1 MAYVKNMAAWPG
13 AGLALIVLMLPGLV
27 RADVVGDAEDWFN
40 KISTMQADFIQVA
53 SDGSTASG
61 VIHLRRPH
69 QMKIVYDLE
78 EPLILLT
85 TRIWIHVDRPNDR
98 TVTSYPIS
106 ETPLSLLLKKEV
118 RLRSDAFTTSSNVEN
133 GIVRVLLAKETGEA
147 AGELTLEFTEKP
159 FVLRK
164 WTIRDAADVTT
175 TVTLQ
180 NMRFGHQYENRMFAR
195 PDYTPDR
202 QQLIPRCITGHSYAT
217 CHLEHQFCPSADR
230 SRLPR
235 F

>member
-1 MAYVKNMAAWPG
+1 MHLYVKKMVAWLAA
-13 AGLALIVLMLPGLV
+13 ALSFIVLALPGMA
-27 RADVVGDAEDWFN
+27 RADVVSEAEDWFN
-40 KISTMQADFIQVA
+40 GISTMQADFIQVA
-53 SDGSTASG
+53 SDGTTASG

-85 TRIWIHVDRPNDR
+85 TRIWIHVDRPNDK

-106 ETPLSLLLKKEV
+106 ETPLSLLLKKDV
-118 RLRSDAFTTSSNVEN
+118 RLRSDEFTTSSNVQN
-133 GIVRVLLAKETGEA
+133 GIVRVMLAKETGEA

-180 NMRFGHQYENRMFAR
+180 NMRFGHQYENKMFAR
-195 PDYTPDR
+195 PDYTP
-202 QQLIPRCITGHSYAT
+202 TGSN
-217 CHLEHQFCPSADR
+217 
-230 SRLPR
+230 
-235 F
+235 

>member
-1 MAYVKNMAAWPG
+1 MHLYLKKMVAWLAA
-13 AGLALIVLMLPGLV
+13 ALSFIVLALPGMA
-27 RADVVGDAEDWFN
+27 RADVVSEAEDWFN
-40 KISTMQADFIQVA
+40 GISTMQADFIQVA
-53 SDGSTASG
+53 SDGTTASG

-85 TRIWIHVDRPNDR
+85 TRIWIHVDRPNDK

-106 ETPLSLLLKKEV
+106 ETPLSLLLKKDV
-118 RLRSDAFTTSSNVEN
+118 RLRSDEFTTSSSVQN
-133 GIVRVLLAKETGEA
+133 GIVRVMLAKETGEA

-180 NMRFGHQYENRMFAR
+180 NMRFGHQYENKMFAR
-195 PDYTPDR
+195 PDYTP
-202 QQLIPRCITGHSYAT
+202 TGSN
-217 CHLEHQFCPSADR
+217 
-230 SRLPR
+230 
-235 F
+235 

>member
-1 MAYVKNMAAWPG
+1 MHLYVKTMAYVKNMAAWPG

-180 NMRFGHQYENRMFAR
+180 NMRFGHQYENKMFAR
-195 PDYTPDR
+195 PDYTP
-202 QQLIPRCITGHSYAT
+202 TGSN
-217 CHLEHQFCPSADR
+217 
-230 SRLPR
+230 
-235 F
+235 

>member
-1 MAYVKNMAAWPG
+1 MHLYLKKMVAWLAA
-13 AGLALIVLMLPGLV
+13 ALSFIVLALPGIA
-27 RADVVGDAEDWFN
+27 RADVVSEAEDWFN
-40 KISTMQADFIQVA
+40 GISTMQADFIQVA
-53 SDGSTASG
+53 SDGTTASG

-85 TRIWIHVDRPNDR
+85 TRIWIHVDRPNDK

-106 ETPLSLLLKKEV
+106 ETPLSLLLKKDV
-118 RLRSDAFTTSSNVEN
+118 RLRSDEFTTSSNVQN
-133 GIVRVLLAKETGEA
+133 GIVRVMLAKETGEA

-180 NMRFGHQYENRMFAR
+180 NMRFGHQYENKMFAR
-195 PDYTPDR
+195 PDYTP
-202 QQLIPRCITGHSYAT
+202 TGSN
-217 CHLEHQFCPSADR
+217 
-230 SRLPR
+230 
-235 F
+235 

>member
-1 MAYVKNMAAWPG
+1 MAYVKNMAAWLG

-195 PDYTPDR
+195 PDYT
-202 QQLIPRCITGHSYAT
+202 LTGSN
-217 CHLEHQFCPSADR
+217 
-230 SRLPR
+230 
-235 F
+235 

>member
-1 MAYVKNMAAWPG
+1 MHLYVKIMAYVKNMAAWPG
-13 AGLALIVLMLPGLV
+13 AGLALIVLILPGLV

-180 NMRFGHQYENRMFAR
+180 NMRFGHQYENKMFAR
-195 PDYTPDR
+195 PDYT
-202 QQLIPRCITGHSYAT
+202 LTGSN
-217 CHLEHQFCPSADR
+217 
-230 SRLPR
+230 
-235 F
+235 

>member
-1 MAYVKNMAAWPG
+1 MHLYLKKMVAWLAA
-13 AGLALIVLMLPGLV
+13 ALSFIVLALPGMA
-27 RADVVGDAEDWFN
+27 RADVVSEAEDWFN
-40 KISTMQADFIQVA
+40 GISTMQADFIQVA
-53 SDGSTASG
+53 SDGTTASG

-85 TRIWIHVDRPNDR
+85 TRIWIHVDRPNDK

-106 ETPLSLLLKKEV
+106 ETPLSLLLKKDV
-118 RLRSDAFTTSSNVEN
+118 RLRSDEFTTSSNVQN
-133 GIVRVLLAKETGEA
+133 GIVRVILAKETGEA

-180 NMRFGHQYENRMFAR
+180 NMRFGHQYENKMFAR
-195 PDYTPDR
+195 PDYTP
-202 QQLIPRCITGHSYAT
+202 TGSN
-217 CHLEHQFCPSADR
+217 
-230 SRLPR
+230 
-235 F
+235 

>member
-1 MAYVKNMAAWPG
+1 MYLYLKKMVAWLAA
-13 AGLALIVLMLPGLV
+13 ALSFIVLALPGIA
-27 RADVVGDAEDWFN
+27 RADVVSEAEDWFN
-40 KISTMQADFIQVA
+40 GISTMQADFIQVA
-53 SDGSTASG
+53 SDGTTASG

-85 TRIWIHVDRPNDR
+85 TRIWIHVDRPNDK

-106 ETPLSLLLKKEV
+106 ETPLSLLLKKDV
-118 RLRSDAFTTSSNVEN
+118 RLRSDEFTTSSNVQN
-133 GIVRVLLAKETGEA
+133 GIVRVMLAKETGEA

-180 NMRFGHQYENRMFAR
+180 NMRFGHQYENKMFAR
-195 PDYTPDR
+195 PDYTP
-202 QQLIPRCITGHSYAT
+202 TGSN
-217 CHLEHQFCPSADR
+217 
-230 SRLPR
+230 
-235 F
+235 

>member
-1 MAYVKNMAAWPG
+1 MHLYLKKMVAWLAA
-13 AGLALIVLMLPGLV
+13 ALSFIVLALPGMA
-27 RADVVGDAEDWFN
+27 RADVVSEAEDWFRG
-40 KISTMQADFIQVA
+40 ISTMQADFIQVA
-53 SDGSTASG
+53 SDGTTASG

-85 TRIWIHVDRPNDR
+85 TRIWIHVDRPNDK

-106 ETPLSLLLKKEV
+106 ETPLSLLLKKDV
-118 RLRSDAFTTSSNVEN
+118 RLRSDEFTTSSNVQN
-133 GIVRVLLAKETGEA
+133 GIVRVMLAKETGEA

-180 NMRFGHQYENRMFAR
+180 NMRFGHQYENKMFAR
-195 PDYTPDR
+195 PDYTP
-202 QQLIPRCITGHSYAT
+202 TGSN
-217 CHLEHQFCPSADR
+217 
-230 SRLPR
+230 
-235 F
+235 

>member
-1 MAYVKNMAAWPG
+1 MHLYVKIMAYVKNMAAWPG
-13 AGLALIVLMLPGLV
+13 AGLTLIVLMLPGLV

-180 NMRFGHQYENRMFAR
+180 NMRFGHQFENRMFAR
-195 PDYTPDR
+195 PDYT
-202 QQLIPRCITGHSYAT
+202 LTGST
-217 CHLEHQFCPSADR
+217 
-230 SRLPR
+230 
-235 F
+235 

>member
-1 MAYVKNMAAWPG
+1 MHLYLKKMVAWLAA
-13 AGLALIVLMLPGLV
+13 ALSFIVLALPGMA
-27 RADVVGDAEDWFN
+27 RADVVSEAEDWFN
-40 KISTMQADFIQVA
+40 GISTMQADFIQVA
-53 SDGSTASG
+53 SDGTTASG

-85 TRIWIHVDRPNDR
+85 TRIWIHVDRPNDK
-98 TVTSYPIS
+98 TVTSYPLS
-106 ETPLSLLLKKEV
+106 ETPLSLLLKKDV
-118 RLRSDAFTTSSNVEN
+118 RLRSDEFTTSSNVQN
-133 GIVRVLLAKETGEA
+133 GIVRVMLAKETGKA

-180 NMRFGHQYENRMFAR
+180 NMRFGHQYENKMFAR
-195 PDYTPDR
+195 PDYTP
-202 QQLIPRCITGHSYAT
+202 TGSN
-217 CHLEHQFCPSADR
+217 
-230 SRLPR
+230 
-235 F
+235 

>member
-1 MAYVKNMAAWPG
+1 MHLYVKIMAYVKNMAAWLG

-195 PDYTPDR
+195 PDYT
-202 QQLIPRCITGHSYAT
+202 LTGSN
-217 CHLEHQFCPSADR
+217 
-230 SRLPR
+230 
-235 F
+235 

>member
-1 MAYVKNMAAWPG
+1 MHLYVKTMAYVKNMVAWPG

-195 PDYTPDR
+195 PDYT
-202 QQLIPRCITGHSYAT
+202 LTGSN
-217 CHLEHQFCPSADR
+217 
-230 SRLPR
+230 
-235 F
+235 

>member
-1 MAYVKNMAAWPG
+1 MHLYVKILAYVKNMAAWPG

-195 PDYTPDR
+195 PDYT
-202 QQLIPRCITGHSYAT
+202 LTGSN
-217 CHLEHQFCPSADR
+217 
-230 SRLPR
+230 
-235 F
+235 

>member
-1 MAYVKNMAAWPG
+1 MHLYLKKMVAWLAA
-13 AGLALIVLMLPGLV
+13 AMSFVVLALPGMA
-27 RADVVGDAEDWFN
+27 RADVVSEAEDWFN
-40 KISTMQADFIQVA
+40 GISTMQANFIQVA
-53 SDGSTASG
+53 SDGTTASG

-85 TRIWIHVDRPNDR
+85 TRIWIHVDRPNDK

-106 ETPLSLLLKKEV
+106 ETPLSLLLKKDV
-118 RLRSDAFTTSSNVEN
+118 RLRSDEFTTSSNVQN
-133 GIVRVLLAKETGEA
+133 GIVRVMLAKETGEA

-180 NMRFGHQYENRMFAR
+180 NMRFGHQYENKMFAR
-195 PDYTPDR
+195 PDYTP
-202 QQLIPRCITGHSYAT
+202 TGSN
-217 CHLEHQFCPSADR
+217 
-230 SRLPR
+230 
-235 F
+235 

>member
-1 MAYVKNMAAWPG
+1 MHLYLKKMVAWLAA
-13 AGLALIVLMLPGLV
+13 ALSFIVLALPGMA
-27 RADVVGDAEDWFN
+27 RADVVSEAEDWFN
-40 KISTMQADFIQVA
+40 GISTMQADFIQVA
-53 SDGSTASG
+53 SDGTAASG

-85 TRIWIHVDRPNDR
+85 TRIWIHVDRPNDK

-106 ETPLSLLLKKEV
+106 ETPLSLLLKKDV
-118 RLRSDAFTTSSNVEN
+118 RLRSDEFTTSSNVQN
-133 GIVRVLLAKETGEA
+133 GIVRVMLAKETGEA

-180 NMRFGHQYENRMFAR
+180 NMRFGHQYENKMFAR
-195 PDYTPDR
+195 PDYTP
-202 QQLIPRCITGHSYAT
+202 TGSN
-217 CHLEHQFCPSADR
+217 
-230 SRLPR
+230 
-235 F
+235 

>member
-1 MAYVKNMAAWPG
+1 MHLYLKKMVAWLAA
-13 AGLALIVLMLPGLV
+13 ALSFIVLALPGMA
-27 RADVVGDAEDWFN
+27 RADVVSEAEDWFN
-40 KISTMQADFIQVA
+40 GISTMQADFIQVA
-53 SDGSTASG
+53 SDGTTASG

-85 TRIWIHVDRPNDR
+85 TRIWIHVDRPNDK

-106 ETPLSLLLKKEV
+106 ETPLSLLLKKDV
-118 RLRSDAFTTSSNVEN
+118 RLRSDEFTTSSNVQS
-133 GIVRVLLAKETGEA
+133 GIVRVMLAKETGEA

-180 NMRFGHQYENRMFAR
+180 NMRFGHQYENNMFAR
-195 PDYTPDR
+195 PDYTP
-202 QQLIPRCITGHSYAT
+202 TGSN
-217 CHLEHQFCPSADR
+217 
-230 SRLPR
+230 
-235 F
+235 

>member
-1 MAYVKNMAAWPG
+1 MHLYVKTMAYLKNMAAWPG

-85 TRIWIHVDRPNDR
+85 TRIWIHVDRPNEK

-180 NMRFGHQYENRMFAR
+180 NMRFGHQYENKMFAR
-195 PDYTPDR
+195 PDYT
-202 QQLIPRCITGHSYAT
+202 LTGSN
-217 CHLEHQFCPSADR
+217 
-230 SRLPR
+230 
-235 F
+235 

>member
-1 MAYVKNMAAWPG
+1 MHLNLKKMVAWLAATLSFIV
-13 AGLALIVLMLPGLV
+13 LALPGMAH
-27 RADVVGDAEDWFN
+27 ADVVSEAEDWFN
-40 KISTMQADFIQVA
+40 GISTMQADFIQVA
-53 SDGSTASG
+53 SDGTTASG

-85 TRIWIHVDRPNDR
+85 TRIWIHVDRPNDK

-106 ETPLSLLLKKEV
+106 ETPLSLLLKKDV
-118 RLRSDAFTTSSNVEN
+118 RLRSDEFTTSSNVQN
-133 GIVRVLLAKETGEA
+133 GIVRVMLAKETGEA

-180 NMRFGHQYENRMFAR
+180 NMRFGHQYENKMFAR
-195 PDYTPDR
+195 PDYTP
-202 QQLIPRCITGHSYAT
+202 TGSN
-217 CHLEHQFCPSADR
+217 
-230 SRLPR
+230 
-235 F
+235 

>member
-1 MAYVKNMAAWPG
+1 MAYVKNMAVWPG
-13 AGLALIVLMLPGLV
+13 AGLSLIVLMLPGLV

-195 PDYTPDR
+195 PDYT
-202 QQLIPRCITGHSYAT
+202 LTGSN
-217 CHLEHQFCPSADR
+217 
-230 SRLPR
+230 
-235 F
+235 

>member
-1 MAYVKNMAAWPG
+1 MHLYLKKMLAWLAA
-13 AGLALIVLMLPGLV
+13 ALSFIVLALPGMA
-27 RADVVGDAEDWFN
+27 RADVVSEAEDWFN
-40 KISTMQADFIQVA
+40 GISTMQADFIQVA
-53 SDGSTASG
+53 SDGATASG

-85 TRIWIHVDRPNDR
+85 TRIWIHVDRPNDK
-98 TVTSYPIS
+98 TLTSYPIS
-106 ETPLSLLLKKEV
+106 ETPLSLLLKKDV
-118 RLRSDAFTTSSNVEN
+118 RLRSDEFTTSSNVQN
-133 GIVRVLLAKETGEA
+133 GIVRVMLAKETGEA

-180 NMRFGHQYENRMFAR
+180 NMRFGHQYENKMFAR
-195 PDYTPDR
+195 PYYTP
-202 QQLIPRCITGHSYAT
+202 TGSN
-217 CHLEHQFCPSADR
+217 
-230 SRLPR
+230 
-235 F
+235 

>member
-1 MAYVKNMAAWPG
+1 MHLYLKKMVAWLAA
-13 AGLALIVLMLPGLV
+13 ALSFIVLALPGMA
-27 RADVVGDAEDWFN
+27 RADVVSEAEDWFN
-40 KISTMQADFIQVA
+40 GISTMQADFIQVA
-53 SDGSTASG
+53 SDGTTASG

-85 TRIWIHVDRPNDR
+85 TRIWIHVDRPNDK

-106 ETPLSLLLKKEV
+106 ETPLSLLLKKDV
-118 RLRSDAFTTSSNVEN
+118 RLRSDEFTTSSNVQN
-133 GIVRVLLAKETGEA
+133 GIVRVMLAKETGEA

-180 NMRFGHQYENRMFAR
+180 NMRFGHQYENKMFAR
-195 PDYTPDR
+195 PDYTP
-202 QQLIPRCITGHSYAT
+202 TGSK
-217 CHLEHQFCPSADR
+217 
-230 SRLPR
+230 
-235 F
+235 

>member
-1 MAYVKNMAAWPG
+1 MHLYLKKMVAWLAA
-13 AGLALIVLMLPGLV
+13 ALSFIVLALPGMA
-27 RADVVGDAEDWFN
+27 RADVVSEAEDWFN
-40 KISTMQADFIQVA
+40 GISTMQADFIQVA
-53 SDGSTASG
+53 SDGTTASG
-61 VIHLRRPH
+61 IIHLRRPH

-85 TRIWIHVDRPNDR
+85 TRIWIHVDRPNDK

-106 ETPLSLLLKKEV
+106 ETPLSLMLKKDV
-118 RLRSDAFTTSSNVEN
+118 RLRSDEFTTSSNVQN
-133 GIVRVLLAKETGEA
+133 GIVRVMLAKETGEA

-180 NMRFGHQYENRMFAR
+180 NMRFGHQYENKMFAR
-195 PDYTPDR
+195 PDYT
-202 QQLIPRCITGHSYAT
+202 LTGSN
-217 CHLEHQFCPSADR
+217 
-230 SRLPR
+230 
-235 F
+235 

>member
-180 NMRFGHQYENRMFAR
+180 NMRFGHQYENKMFAR
-195 PDYTPDR
+195 PDYT
-202 QQLIPRCITGHSYAT
+202 LTGSN
-217 CHLEHQFCPSADR
+217 
-230 SRLPR
+230 
-235 F
+235 

>member
-1 MAYVKNMAAWPG
+1 MHLYLKKMVAWLAA
-13 AGLALIVLMLPGLV
+13 ALSFIVLTLPGMT
-27 RADVVGDAEDWFN
+27 RADVVSEAEDWFN
-40 KISTMQADFIQVA
+40 GISTMQADFIQVA
-53 SDGSTASG
+53 SDGTTASG

-85 TRIWIHVDRPNDR
+85 TRIWIHVDRPNDK

-106 ETPLSLLLKKEV
+106 ETPLSLLLKKDV
-118 RLRSDAFTTSSNVEN
+118 RLRSDEFTTSSNVQN
-133 GIVRVLLAKETGEA
+133 GIVRVMLAKETGEA

-180 NMRFGHQYENRMFAR
+180 NMRFGHQYENKMFAR
-195 PDYTPDR
+195 PDYTP
-202 QQLIPRCITGHSYAT
+202 TGSN
-217 CHLEHQFCPSADR
+217 
-230 SRLPR
+230 
-235 F
+235 

>member
-1 MAYVKNMAAWPG
+1 
-13 AGLALIVLMLPGLV
+13 
-27 RADVVGDAEDWFN
+27 
-40 KISTMQADFIQVA
+40 
-53 SDGSTASG
+53 
-61 VIHLRRPH
+61 
-69 QMKIVYDLE
+69 MKIVYDLE

-195 PDYTPDR
+195 PDYT
-202 QQLIPRCITGHSYAT
+202 LTGSN
-217 CHLEHQFCPSADR
+217 
-230 SRLPR
+230 
-235 F
+235 

>member
-1 MAYVKNMAAWPG
+1 MHLYVKIMAYVKNIAAWPG

-180 NMRFGHQYENRMFAR
+180 NMRFGHQYENKMFAR
-195 PDYTPDR
+195 PDYT
-202 QQLIPRCITGHSYAT
+202 LTGSN
-217 CHLEHQFCPSADR
+217 
-230 SRLPR
+230 
-235 F
+235 

>member
-1 MAYVKNMAAWPG
+1 MAG

-180 NMRFGHQYENRMFAR
+180 NMRFGHQYENRMFSR
-195 PDYTPDR
+195 PDYT
-202 QQLIPRCITGHSYAT
+202 LTGSN
-217 CHLEHQFCPSADR
+217 
-230 SRLPR
+230 
-235 F
+235 

>member
-1 MAYVKNMAAWPG
+1 MHLYVKIMAYVKNMAAWPG
-13 AGLALIVLMLPGLV
+13 TGLALIVLMLPGLV

-180 NMRFGHQYENRMFAR
+180 NMRFGHQYENKMFAR
-195 PDYTPDR
+195 PDYT
-202 QQLIPRCITGHSYAT
+202 LTGSN
-217 CHLEHQFCPSADR
+217 
-230 SRLPR
+230 
-235 F
+235 

>member
-1 MAYVKNMAAWPG
+1 MHLYLKKMVAWLAATLSFIV
-13 AGLALIVLMLPGLV
+13 LALPGMAH
-27 RADVVGDAEDWFN
+27 ADVVSEAEDWFN
-40 KISTMQADFIQVA
+40 GISTMQADFIQVA
-53 SDGSTASG
+53 SDGTTASG

-85 TRIWIHVDRPNDR
+85 TRIWIHVDRPNDK

-106 ETPLSLLLKKEV
+106 ETPLSLLLKKDV
-118 RLRSDAFTTSSNVEN
+118 RLRSDEFTTSSNVQN
-133 GIVRVLLAKETGEA
+133 GIVRVMLAKETGEA

-180 NMRFGHQYENRMFAR
+180 NMRFGHQYENKMFAR
-195 PDYTPDR
+195 PDYTP
-202 QQLIPRCITGHSYAT
+202 TGSN
-217 CHLEHQFCPSADR
+217 
-230 SRLPR
+230 
-235 F
+235 

>member
-1 MAYVKNMAAWPG
+1 MVAWLAA
-13 AGLALIVLMLPGLV
+13 ALSFIVLALPGMA
-27 RADVVGDAEDWFN
+27 RADVVSEAEDWFN
-40 KISTMQADFIQVA
+40 GISTMQADFIQVA
-53 SDGSTASG
+53 SDGTTASG

-85 TRIWIHVDRPNDR
+85 TRIWIHVDRPNDK

-106 ETPLSLLLKKEV
+106 ETPLSLLLKKDV
-118 RLRSDAFTTSSNVEN
+118 RLRSDEFTTSSNVQN
-133 GIVRVLLAKETGEA
+133 GIVRVMLAKETGEA

-180 NMRFGHQYENRMFAR
+180 NMRFGHQYENKMFVR
-195 PDYTPDR
+195 PDYTP
-202 QQLIPRCITGHSYAT
+202 TGSN
-217 CHLEHQFCPSADR
+217 
-230 SRLPR
+230 
-235 F
+235 

>member
-1 MAYVKNMAAWPG
+1 MHLYLKKMVAWLAA
-13 AGLALIVLMLPGLV
+13 ALSFIVLALPGMA
-27 RADVVGDAEDWFN
+27 RADVVSEAEDWFN
-40 KISTMQADFIQVA
+40 GISTMQADFIQVA
-53 SDGSTASG
+53 SDGTIASG

-85 TRIWIHVDRPNDR
+85 TRIWIHVDRPNDK

-106 ETPLSLLLKKEV
+106 ETPLSLLLKKDV
-118 RLRSDAFTTSSNVEN
+118 RLRSDEFTTSSNVQN
-133 GIVRVLLAKETGEA
+133 GIVRVMLAKETGEA

-180 NMRFGHQYENRMFAR
+180 NMRFGHQYENKMFVR
-195 PDYTPDR
+195 PDYTP
-202 QQLIPRCITGHSYAT
+202 TGSN
-217 CHLEHQFCPSADR
+217 
-230 SRLPR
+230 
-235 F
+235 

>member
-1 MAYVKNMAAWPG
+1 MHLYLKKMVAWLAA
-13 AGLALIVLMLPGLV
+13 ALSFILLALPGMA
-27 RADVVGDAEDWFN
+27 RADVVSEAEDWFN
-40 KISTMQADFIQVA
+40 GISTMQADFIQVA
-53 SDGSTASG
+53 SDGTTASG

-85 TRIWIHVDRPNDR
+85 TRIWIHVDRPNDK

-106 ETPLSLLLKKEV
+106 ETPLSLLLKKDV
-118 RLRSDAFTTSSNVEN
+118 RLRSDEFTTSSNVQN
-133 GIVRVLLAKETGEA
+133 GIVRVMLAKETGEA

-180 NMRFGHQYENRMFAR
+180 NMRFGHQYENKMFAR
-195 PDYTPDR
+195 PDYTP
-202 QQLIPRCITGHSYAT
+202 TGSN
-217 CHLEHQFCPSADR
+217 
-230 SRLPR
+230 
-235 F
+235 